1 MNYTQI
7 KRLFQNNTEFVPI
20 TLAEAVVVNTST
32 IPGLTNLGITTLDKV
47 LRNTLGLVGT
57 NAQNI
62 ETLGGNLTLL
72 TGVVSQI
79 NNELQ
84 NKQDKLTAG
93 VGISITKNDQD
104 QTVISVNHTLEIY
117 KIISTETW
125 NQIKD
130 TPKQEYENVIYLVPQ
145 PQATSADKNIFKEFL
160 CVFKETS
167 YQWEEFGTIQTE
179 VDLSGYVT
187 YDVYN
192 TLVNRVTNIEINGIF
207 ADNIYT
213 STGQQVVAQYTIPST
228 LYDSAVNVDE
238 NDDIVEPSQE
248 PNQEPNEEPN
258 EP

>member
-7 KRLFQNNTEFVPI
+7 KRLFQSGTEFVPI

-47 LRNTLGLVGT
+47 LRNTLGLIGN

-62 ETLGGNLTLL
+62 ETLGGNLTQL
-72 TGVVSQI
+72 TGVVQLI
-79 NNELQ
+79 NQELE

-93 VGISITKNDQD
+93 VGISITKQD
-104 QTVISVNHTLEIY
+104 DKTVISVNHSIELY

-125 NQIKD
+125 NTIKEQPIQD
-130 TPKQEYENVIYLVPQ
+130 YENIIYLIPQ
-145 PQATSADKNIFKEFL
+145 PSGTSVTGNVFKEFL
-160 CVFKETS
+160 CVLKDGV

-187 YDVYN
+187 DEEF
-192 TLVNRVTNIEINGIF
+192 TQLADRVTNIEMTGVS

-213 STGQQVVAQYTIPST
+213 STGQQVVVQYTIPSD
-228 LYDSAVNVDE
+228 LYNSAVNDNQKDE
-238 NDDIVEPSQE
+238 ITE
-248 PNQEPNEEPN
+248 PNA
-258 EP
+258 

>member
-7 KRLFQNNTEFVPI
+7 KRLFQSGTEFVPI

-62 ETLGGNLTLL
+62 ETLGGNITQL
-72 TGVVSQI
+72 TGVVQLI
-79 NNELQ
+79 NQELE

-93 VGISITKNDQD
+93 VGISITKQD
-104 QTVISVNHTLEIY
+104 DKTVISVNHTIELY

-125 NQIKD
+125 NIIKEQPGQD
-130 TPKQEYENVIYLVPQ
+130 YENVIYLVPQ
-145 PQATSADKNIFKEFL
+145 PSGTSVTGNVFKEFL
-160 CVFKETS
+160 CVLKDGL

-187 YDVYN
+187 DEEF
-192 TLVNRVTNIEINGIF
+192 TQLADRVTNIEMTGVS

-213 STGQQVVAQYTIPST
+213 STGQQVVVQYTIPSD
-228 LYDSAVNVDE
+228 LYNSAVNDNQNDE
-238 NDDIVEPSQE
+238 VTE
-248 PNQEPNEEPN
+248 PNA
-258 EP
+258 

>member
-47 LRNTLGLVGT
+47 LRSTLGLVGT

-62 ETLGGNLTLL
+62 ETLGGNILTL
-72 TGVVSQI
+72 TGIVQEI

-93 VGISITKNDQD
+93 VGISITKTEDNK
-104 QTVISVNHTLEIY
+104 TVISVNHTLEIY
-117 KIISTETW
+117 KIITTETW

-130 TPKQEYENVIYLVPQ
+130 SPSQDFENVIYLVPQ

-160 CVFKETS
+160 CVLKDGA
-167 YQWEEFGTIQTE
+167 YVWEEFGTIQTQ

-187 YDVYN
+187 NETFDQ
-192 TLVNRVTNIEINGIF
+192 LVQRVQHIEVAGVF

-213 STGQQVVAQYTIPST
+213 STGQQVVVQYNIPSN
-228 LYDSAVNVDE
+228 LYDSAVNE
-238 NDDIVEPSQE
+238 IQTDDIVEPE
-248 PNQEPNEEPN
+248 P
-258 EP
+258 